1 MEEAKKILI
10 VDDSDL
16 VAGILTEALSE
27 ENYHLVRAANGV
39 EGVVAAYREIPDLII
54 MDVEMPLMQG
64 YQASRLIKN
73 RRGVKEIPII
83 MHTSLSDDKDKYWA
97 LSSGA
102 DAFVTKDFDNV
113 EYLKKTVRKLID
125 HPPYQAIETIRDDG
139 ENIDNEKVFEMI
151 GSLFDVQLFRSTVL
165 NMLGELGRS
174 LGSLD
179 ETAKGILELLPKVCE
194 SHIAVLMIK
203 YQKEGKLYVRPAENV
218 FRSDADDFLKFC
230 FNDFYEH
237 FSTINIEELEPALF
251 GIDNRED
258 YNKIRLDN
266 KQISSYFYW
275 PLIGKGG
282 NVVGTLHIGNF
293 SNNYFSERISENIRI
308 FTEGSGTIMEN
319 AILFGQI
326 NEMHTKIR
334 HVFSKFVPKEIIDD
348 LIEKRS
354 DEALLVGEKR
364 NIVVL
369 FSDIRSFTT
378 ISENNT
384 AEGVVSFLNDHFSIM
399 VDIIRK
405 HGGSIDKFIG
415 DAIFAIFGAP
425 VSYEDNALRAARAAV
440 EMTTAMDRVHTGNL
454 VLPDTG
460 YAIGIGLHEGEAIV
474 GNIGSSDKFDYTAI
488 GDTVNIASRLE
499 GLTKHYHKKILV
511 SEDIAHK
518 LREEFTVR
526 EVDRVKVKGKMDATS
541 LFSLE
546 EGESALPPEAMDN
559 FIKAMKLYKQGN
571 WDTALDYFRQVKKL
585 APEDWLAQFYIDR
598 CTEFKENPPENW
610 DGSIALDFK

>member
-1 MEEAKKILI
+1 MQEGKTILI

-16 VAGILTEALSE
+16 VAGVLTEALSE
-27 ENYHLVRAANGV
+27 ENYSIVRAGNGV

-64 YQASRLIKN
+64 YQASRLLKH
-73 RRGVKEIPII
+73 RRGIKEIPII

-113 EYLKKTVRKLID
+113 EHLKGEVRKLAD
-125 HPPYQAIETIRDDG
+125 HPPYQGIETIRVDG

-151 GSLFDVQLFRSTVL
+151 GSLFDVQLFRSTIL

-179 ETAKGILELLPKVCE
+179 DTAKGILELLPKVCE
-194 SHIAVLMIK
+194 SHITVLMIK
-203 YQKEGKLYVRPAENV
+203 YQKGGKLWVRPAENV
-218 FRSDADDFLKFC
+218 YSSDVDDFLKVC
-230 FNDFYEH
+230 FNDFYNH
-237 FSTINIEELEPALF
+237 FSTINVEEIEPVLF
-251 GIDNRED
+251 GVDDRED
-258 YNKIRLDN
+258 YDKIRLDG
-266 KQISSYFYW
+266 KQISSYFHW
-275 PLIGKGG
+275 PLVGKGG
-282 NVVGTLHIGNF
+282 NVVGTLHVGNF

-308 FTEGSGTIMEN
+308 FAEGSGTIMEN

-326 NEMHTKIR
+326 NEMHEKIR

-348 LIEKRS
+348 LIEKQS

-378 ISENNT
+378 ISENNS
-384 AEGVVSFLNDHFSIM
+384 AEAVVSFLNDHFSVM

-440 EMTTAMDRVHTGNL
+440 EMTTAMAQVNTAGL
-454 VLPDTG
+454 VLPETG

-499 GLTKHYHKKILV
+499 GLTKHYHQEILV

-518 LREEFTVR
+518 LDGEFSIR
-526 EVDRVKVKGKMDATS
+526 EVDRVKVKGKLDATS

-546 EGESALPPEAMDN
+546 EGEAALSPEGMN
-559 FIKAMKLYKQGN
+559 NYIKAMKLYKQGN
-571 WDTALDYFRQVKKL
+571 WGMALDYFRQVKEL

-598 CTEFKENPPENW
+598 CTEFKDNPPENW
-610 DGSIALDFK
+610 DGSISLDFK